1 MSTQSGITVS
11 QELNESFRSLPPT
24 SALIIKISPDSTELI
39 PDKTI
44 TSNTSASLFA
54 DLNSHISS
62 QFPDPAYIVIS
73 SDDQDDAKSFISFI
87 PDVAKLRSKMLY
99 ASTRNTIINSL
110 GSGIGPKVAFSEL
123 DELTWDSFQKSIASD
138 DNAADVGL
146 LLTEDEK
153 ILQGINNLSS
163 FGNHG
168 YKKKLASMGGEEDLA
183 KNQDILYKF
192 DPELTAAFDGVS
204 STDADKLIVFNIDLA
219 AELVKL
225 QTVESGVGV
234 NQLVKVLDGANAIK
248 SPQYSVYAYRPGS
261 LAFIYSC
268 PSGSA
273 VKDRMVYAA
282 FKNSLINHLKGK
294 LAGAGVAIDK
304 NLEVGDLDELE
315 LSELQSGQ
323 QEEAE
328 SVDSSSSSSKTG
340 LKFNKPKGPRRR

>member
-11 QELNESFRSLPPT
+11 QELNESFRSLTPT

-44 TSNTSASLFA
+44 TSNTSASLFT

-73 SDDQDDAKSFISFI
+73 SDEQDNTKSFISFI

-123 DELTWDSFQKSIASD
+123 EELTWDSFQKSIASD
-138 DNAADVGL
+138 DNADTG

-168 YKKKLASMGGEEDLA
+168 FKKKLASMGGEEDLA

-204 STDADKLIVFNIDLA
+204 SADADKLIVFNIDLA

-234 NQLVKVLDGANAIK
+234 SQLVGVLDGANGVK

-294 LAGAGVAIDK
+294 LAGVDVAIDK

-315 LSELQSGQ
+315 LSELQPEQ